1 MALTKSKAINV
12 KDSDLV
18 LTADT
23 IVSAGIRIL
32 GKPKSEAEAVE
43 FLTLLSGR
51 RHRVTTAVT
60 LRKDDR
66 IWSRNVT
73 TSVKMKNLSDFEIS
87 SYIRSQEWRGKA
99 GGYAIQ
105 GIASVFIPFISGSYS
120 NVVGLPLTETANLL
134 IGAGY
139 PISYEGVAL

>member
-1 MALTKSKAINV
+1 MKQFIEKIKNKENLSFDESKAAFELLM
-12 KDSDLV
+12 D
-18 LTADT
+18 
-23 IVSAGIRIL
+23 
-32 GKPKSEAEAVE
+32 GKAEE
-43 FLTLLSGR
+43 HEIFDFLTLLSGR

-60 LRKDDR
+60 LRKNDL
-66 IWSRNVT
+66 IWSRSVT
-73 TSVKMKNLSDFEIS
+73 TSVKMKNLSDIEIS